1 MLPGKGITKIV
12 RLYPKT
18 AIVVLLLVFLAP
30 FVGDAAELREGGGEI
45 DQHALFRVVGFMYG
59 LDPELLEAVA
69 EVESAGRSDAVSP
82 KGAIGLMQLMP
93 ATATRYRVRDPRDP
107 VENALGAARYLA
119 HLRDATALSGS
130 ETGYDLSRI
139 LAAYNAG
146 EGAVWRYNGLPPYAE
161 TQDYVGRVLWVYLL
175 GISPPP
181 HAREHKTVSTS
192 VKAAHPARHGDSAV
206 LDELDALRQ
215 ARASA
220 AASGA
225 QSQQPPIGGVGS
237 MQP

>member
-1 MLPGKGITKIV
+1 M
-12 RLYPKT
+12 
-18 AIVVLLLVFLAP
+18 AIVALLLVSLAP
-30 FVGDAAELREGGGEI
+30 LAGDAAELRGGDREI

-69 EVESAGRSDAVSP
+69 EVESAGRSNAVSP

-93 ATATRYRVRDPRDP
+93 ATAARYRVRDPRDP

-119 HLRDATALSGS
+119 HLRDATAPPGS

-146 EGAVWRYNGLPPYAE
+146 EGAVWRYDGLPPYAE

-181 HAREHKTVSTS
+181 HAREHKTASTS
-192 VKAAHPARHGDSAV
+192 VKPAHPARHGDSAV
-206 LDELDALRQ
+206 LDELDSLRQ

-220 AASGA
+220 AASGV
-225 QSQQPPIGGVGS
+225 QSRQPSLDGVGAI
-237 MQP
+237 QP